1 MLPPPRAAPS
11 LRRRSRVAGPGETAI
26 PADPSRQQG
35 RQRSLHQ
42 SGRRAGRD
50 GGPGEFAFTGSAGNR
65 LAAEAWGDAA
75 APAVLLLHGGGQTR
89 HAWSDTARLL
99 AAAGLRAIAL
109 DHRGH
114 GDSEW
119 VADGDYSFHAI
130 AADIA
135 AVLEAL
141 GRPAILVGASL
152 GGIGSMLAAGE
163 MASALVRAV
172 ILVDV
177 GLSMNRAGVARIL
190 KFMSA
195 HPDGFADLQEAADA
209 VAAYLPHRERPR
221 DPGGLAKNLR
231 ESEDGR
237 LRWHWD
243 PRMLDHASE
252 SGHIAEFAEVERAAG
267 AIAAPVLLV
276 RGGLS
281 DVMDETSV
289 GHTLAV
295 IPQADYVNVADADHM
310 VAGDRNDAF
319 TAAVLDYISRLPPA
333 AARAGD

>member
-1 MLPPPRAAPS
+1 MRRLA
-11 LRRRSRVAGPGETAI
+11 RRRRAGFPAGSGETLI
-26 PADPSRQQG
+26 PADPRGHSANNNETPE
-35 RQRSLHQ
+35 SLTY
-42 SGRRAGRD
+42 A
-50 GGPGEFAFTGSAGNR
+50 GSAGNR
-65 LAAEAWGDAA
+65 LAAEGWGAA
-75 APAVLLLHGGGQTR
+75 GAPPVLLLHGGGQTR

-99 AAAGLRAIAL
+99 AASGLRAIAL

-135 AVLEAL
+135 AVLRSL
-141 GRPAILVGASL
+141 GRPTVLVGASL

-163 MASALVRAV
+163 MVPGLVRAV

-190 KFMSA
+190 EFMSA

-221 DPGGLAKNLR
+221 DPSGLIKNLR
-231 ESEDGR
+231 ESADGR

-252 SGHIAEFAEVERAAG
+252 SGHIAEFADVERAA
-267 AIAAPVLLV
+267 ARIAVPVLLV

-289 GHTLAV
+289 RHTLEV
-295 IPQADYVNVADADHM
+295 IPRADYVNVADADHM

-319 TAAVLDYISRLPPA
+319 TAAVIDYLAHLP
-333 AARAGD
+333 RATAGADD